1 MPAGDSLDKIIN
13 SRINDDLWQKMLGD
27 MPCISTQESCIK
39 QLQTLAVQ
47 NSREL
52 KAIDERIKAIKTK
65 IDESKANNQKSVR
78 IGVFEP
84 LLQSWLKTE
93 DVKDSSGTVRK
104 RGILDSLLGII
115 TRPVSG
121 INDILGLIGLPLFRN
136 ASGGDAAA
144 QGRVIAIGDLQVKV
158 AEIENKRGDIAAK
171 LRETV
176 VINVLEFDQ
185 ARREFQIGQEIA
197 KRETARMAV
206 RRIEYQLGGSDT
218 SAYLGH
224 LSGLDRVK
232 GATFT
237 QWAAVRGKLARI
249 KLIVLREEGD

>member
-27 MPCISTQESCIK
+27 MPCISTQEACIK

-52 KAIDERIKAIKTK
+52 KAIDERIEAIKTK

-104 RGILDSLLGII
+104 RGILDSIFGAI

-121 INDILGLIGLPLFRN
+121 INDIQEMIQAKNSLPQRLNEILPEEITCNNLLMSFLRGLIAPQPKQRF
-136 ASGGDAAA
+136 ASAEHAELVDQGAAA
-144 QGRVIAIGDLQVKV
+144 FHRQLIKSDL
-158 AEIENKRGDIAAK
+158 ASEYENDI
-171 LRETV
+171 
-176 VINVLEFDQ
+176 
-185 ARREFQIGQEIA
+185 
-197 KRETARMAV
+197 
-206 RRIEYQLGGSDT
+206 RIWIDELFEMESDGLLG
-218 SAYLGH
+218 
-224 LSGLDRVK
+224 
-232 GATFT
+232 
-237 QWAAVRGKLARI
+237 
-249 KLIVLREEGD
+249 E